1 MRHGGSARWISTGL
15 RGDGR
20 EGEKKRGSAPCWRR
34 IRNSCEKAIGRR
46 CCAGYSGGI
55 ARFSPPGR
63 APRRRDPGKGP
74 SWSRWGARRPREGA
88 RGLRR
93 KFKLL
98 DVMLEKT
105 WHSGARR
112 RRGTRA
118 RRDDRAGGPGKD
130 AIGSCGSTTT
140 TRLNVEPTSRRGPW
154 IVLGPHR
161 QSGRRAP
168 SEGKSLCYVGRKED
182 APFFAAQTTW
192 ARRAGATRAGAAAR
206 TAAPATRAREESTT
220 GAEVIAD
227 IVLRSMGP
235 MGRRLRREEKT

>member
-1 MRHGGSARWISTGL
+1 MLCRVLGGHRAILTSGSSSSTPRSWKGAVLEPVGGSAT
-15 RGDGR
+15 
-20 EGEKKRGSAPCWRR
+20 
-34 IRNSCEKAIGRR
+34 
-46 CCAGYSGGI
+46 
-55 ARFSPPGR
+55 
-63 APRRRDPGKGP
+63 
-74 SWSRWGARRPREGA
+74 A
-88 RGLRR
+88 RGGSGPAQ

-130 AIGSCGSTTT
+130 ARGSCGSTTT

>member
-1 MRHGGSARWISTGL
+1 MGGR
-15 RGDGR
+15 
-20 EGEKKRGSAPCWRR
+20 KKAWERAPCWRR
-34 IRNSCEKAIGRR
+34 IHNSCEKAIGRR

-168 SEGKSLCYVGRKED
+168 SEEKKSLCYVGRKED

>member
-118 RRDDRAGGPGKD
+118 RRDDRAGGPGND
-130 AIGSCGSTTT
+130 ARGSCGSTTT
-140 TRLNVEPTSRRGPW
+140 TRPNVEPTSRRGPW